1 VQLPPLSLYIHV
13 PWCVKKCPYCD
24 FNSHEATS
32 EIPEKAYLEA
42 LLKDF
47 SLDVPYAQGRAL
59 TSIFIGGGTPSL
71 MSSDFYQQLLSNIR
85 AQIPFHND
93 IEITLEANPGTTEA
107 GRFEGY
113 REAGIN
119 RLSLG
124 IQSFDDQ
131 QLNTLGR
138 IHSAAQAT
146 RAVQLAREAGFD
158 NFNIDLMFGL
168 PGQSASQ
175 AANDL
180 KQAFALSPSHISW
193 YQLTI
198 EQNTAFYSSPPT
210 LPDDERLWDIQKE
223 GAALLSANGYEQY
236 EVSAYAKNGQ
246 QARHNVNYW
255 QFGDY
260 IGVGAGAHSKISDPD
275 SGRLLRYRKSRLPKD
290 YLKPRPLY
298 RVGEELILEEDLPF
312 EYLMNILRLKYGQKQ
327 EHFTIRTGLPL
338 SALQPQL
345 DECIDQ
351 GLMEKNRL
359 QLTDKG
365 FLFLNDVLAK
375 FVSES

>member
-93 IEITLEANPGTTEA
+93 IEITIEANPGTTEA

-260 IGVGAGAHSKISDPD
+260 IGVGAGAHSKISDSD

-312 EYLMNILRLKYGQKQ
+312 EYLMNILRLKCGQKQ

>member
-1 VQLPPLSLYIHV
+1 MQLPPLSLYIHV

-47 SLDVPYAQGRAL
+47 SLDVPYAQGRVL

-180 KQAFALSPSHISW
+180 KQAFALIPSHISW

-260 IGVGAGAHSKISDPD
+260 IGVGAGAHSKISDSD

-312 EYLMNILRLKYGQKQ
+312 EYLMNILRLKCGQKQ

>member
-1 VQLPPLSLYIHV
+1 MQLPPLSLYIHV

-236 EVSAYAKNGQ
+236 EVSAYAKNSQ

-260 IGVGAGAHSKISDPD
+260 IGVGAGAHSKISDSD

-312 EYLMNILRLKYGQKQ
+312 EYLMNILRLKCGQKQ

>member
-71 MSSDFYQQLLSNIR
+71 MSSDFYQQLLSSIR
-85 AQIPFHND
+85 AQIPFQND

-124 IQSFDDQ
+124 VQSFDDQ

-146 RAVQLAREAGFD
+146 RAVKLARKAGFD

-198 EQNTAFYSSPPT
+198 EQNTAFYSSPPV
-210 LPDDERLWDIQKE
+210 LPDDERLWDIQKQ
-223 GAALLSANGYEQY
+223 GAALLSAYGYEQY

-260 IGVGAGAHSKISDPD
+260 IGVGAGAHSKITDID

-298 RVGEELILEEDLPF
+298 RVGEELIFEEDLPF

-327 EHFTIRTGLPL
+327 EHFTLRTGLPL
-338 SALQPQL
+338 SALKPQL

-375 FVSES
+375 FVSG

>member
-1 VQLPPLSLYIHV
+1 MQLPPLSLYIHV

-260 IGVGAGAHSKISDPD
+260 IGVGAGAHSKISDSD

-312 EYLMNILRLKYGQKQ
+312 EYLMNILRLKCGQKQ

>member
-1 VQLPPLSLYIHV
+1 M
-13 PWCVKKCPYCD
+13 KKCPYCD

-47 SLDVPYAQGRAL
+47 SLDVPYAQGRVL

-180 KQAFALSPSHISW
+180 KQAFALIPSHISW

-260 IGVGAGAHSKISDPD
+260 IGVGAGAHSKISDSD

-312 EYLMNILRLKYGQKQ
+312 EYLMNILRLKCGQKQ

>member
-260 IGVGAGAHSKISDPD
+260 IGVGAGAHSKISDSD

-298 RVGEELILEEDLPF
+298 RVGEEPILEEDLPF
-312 EYLMNILRLKYGQKQ
+312 EYLMNILRLKCGQKQ

>member
-1 VQLPPLSLYIHV
+1 MQLPPLSLYIHV

-47 SLDVPYAQGRAL
+47 SLDVPYAQGRVL

-93 IEITLEANPGTTEA
+93 IEITIEANPGTTEA

-180 KQAFALSPSHISW
+180 KQAFALIPSHISW

-260 IGVGAGAHSKISDPD
+260 IGVGAGAHSKISDSD

-312 EYLMNILRLKYGQKQ
+312 EYLMNILRLKCGQKQ

>member
-1 VQLPPLSLYIHV
+1 MQLPPLSLYIHV

-260 IGVGAGAHSKISDPD
+260 IGVGAGAHSKISDSD

-298 RVGEELILEEDLPF
+298 CVGEELILEEDLPF
-312 EYLMNILRLKYGQKQ
+312 EYLMNILRLKCGQKQ